1 MFKLCLGYL
10 KSTQLFNTYMQILF
24 KIFSSSLHSYVFTMQ
39 QKVLLFLQ
47 ICILCIHHAL
57 KQNSFY
63 TASRSSLLFPTS
75 FLAFTQCY
83 VYSML
88 CDETYLQPMFSLCDM
103 LIQLYHEIKV
113 TQLLHKR
120 IFSCVTHMRNNVVY
134 AFPLGMLMVQV
145 KQRSQKAYFQSIKQC
160 FKLKNLKI
168 ICYHFF
174 VLADSF
180 LVRRFMF

>member
-47 ICILCIHHAL
+47 ICILCIHYAL

-63 TASRSSLLFPTS
+63 RASRSSLLFPTS

-174 VLADSF
+174 
-180 LVRRFMF
+180 